1 MEVLEELS
9 IAHLLQRERVETRNR
24 SRLTKLVEM
33 IIALENGE
41 SRGNGPVKQVRFRK
55 PEGVKPLEGPELGLH
70 AERLPQAQEIV
81 GGVVDADK
89 VARNPADAAREA
101 DGVSPLLLHLH
112 VDVDRALL
120 LVLLDVVV
128 FLLDRIKEAELVEAQ
143 GAVVPQRRAEEL
155 ALVQQQ
161 LPPDHLVSG
170 LGIPGEL
177 DAMDKELL
185 LFVEVQR
192 QVDQELFV
200 IALGIGGGH
209 EVDVTELPVELLVVF
224 EGLPHLR
231 EIENIAALHLQDG
244 RELFLLE
251 QLVAADDELAQPVL
265 RPFLQGNGE
274 VHALAAPPAPEKG
287 RPVLGIG
294 HLDLRLLHQGGEVS
308 VVLVEAADLFQVII
322 DFILVV
328 GLVEPV
334 EPRRRAEGLRVLHG
348 ALQREIGKHRVALK
362 ANVAHLDL
370 GAFHDDKGQS
380 HRVRRDVPRAGAHAG
395 ELPAVFRQELLQDNF
410 GALDHDGVILG
421 LNRQPHLALLEP
433 VEHVGRLHA
442 AQALVVDTAHQLLL
456 PNEKSDDLARL
467 AVANF
472 QADVIQKAGVP
483 ERHEVALERAL
494 IVHVALLGK
503 DPGAKS
509 GGRDAAVAAE
519 NDAFNNRGFGWR
531 SGGRSG
537 GLAGLRRR
545 RSGGRHLGRRLVE
558 LGLSRSRLVAGLL
571 LPRFFLG
578 RLLLRRLLVGR
589 FLLGPLLIRGLLILR
604 RRRLLILWLGG
615 GCRRLVGRGRVLPR
629 AKLRRVESE
638 LADQDE
644 RQRGPRKRARNQP
657 PFGNLHLRAQRGEA
671 LTCTGFSFRCLEF
684 SRSWLERS
692 AFSPPLAFP
701 ATRSSRQC
709 AAALSV

>member
-1 MEVLEELS
+1 
-9 IAHLLQRERVETRNR
+9 
-24 SRLTKLVEM
+24 
-33 IIALENGE
+33 
-41 SRGNGPVKQVRFRK
+41 
-55 PEGVKPLEGPELGLH
+55 
-70 AERLPQAQEIV
+70 
-81 GGVVDADK
+81 
-89 VARNPADAAREA
+89 
-101 DGVSPLLLHLH
+101 
-112 VDVDRALL
+112 
-120 LVLLDVVV
+120 
-128 FLLDRIKEAELVEAQ
+128 
-143 GAVVPQRRAEEL
+143 
-155 ALVQQQ
+155 
-161 LPPDHLVSG
+161 
-170 LGIPGEL
+170 
-177 DAMDKELL
+177 MDKELL

-192 QVDQELFV
+192 QVDQEPFV

-231 EIENIAALHLQDG
+231 EVENIAALHLQDG

-294 HLDLRLLHQGGEVS
+294 HLDLRLLHQGGEIS

-370 GAFHDDKGQS
+370 GAFHDDEGQG

-395 ELPAVFRQELLQDNF
+395 ELPAVFRQELLEDNF

-433 VEHVGRLHA
+433 VEHVGLLDA

-456 PNEKSDDLARL
+456 AHEKGDDLPCL
-467 AVANF
+467 AVGDF
-472 QADVIQKAGVP
+472 QANIIQKAGVP
-483 ERHEVALERAL
+483 ERHEIALQRTL
-494 IVHVALLGK
+494 IVHVAWLGK

-509 GGRDAAVAAE
+509 SGRDAAVPAKY
-519 NDAFNNRGFGWR
+519 DAFNNSCLSFRSRGGSGWLAGVWRLR
-531 SGGRSG
+531 SG
-537 GLAGLRRR
+537 RRN
-545 RSGGRHLGRRLVE
+545 LGRLELE

-571 LPRFFLG
+571 LPRFLLG

-589 FLLGPLLIRGLLILR
+589 FLIPRLLVGRFLLCRLLLSGLLILR
-604 RRRLLILWLGG
+604 SRRPLVLLRDVGG
-615 GCRRLVGRGRVLPR
+615 GCRRFVGRGRVLDR
-629 AKLRRVESE
+629 AKLRRAESE
-638 LADQDE
+638 
-644 RQRGPRKRARNQP
+644 
-657 PFGNLHLRAQRGEA
+657 
-671 LTCTGFSFRCLEF
+671 
-684 SRSWLERS
+684 
-692 AFSPPLAFP
+692 P
-701 ATRSSRQC
+701 AE
-709 AAALSV
+709 

>member
-1 MEVLEELS
+1 MEGQRIPPVIDGMKVFRLNHRLDGVDVSAQYASRETQGRVQVSPGRDVKLAAVQGVVKERGRNLAAGDPPQLAGALKLPEGERLEERLGRRVEGLDAAHRKAVRQTDAAEAAVQRIADKSGKPGGDLLEVLAELS
-9 IAHLLQRERVETRNR
+9 IAHLLQLERVETRNR

-89 VARNPADAAREA
+89 VARNPADSARKA
-101 DGVSPLLLHLH
+101 DRVSSLLLHLH
-112 VDVDRALL
+112 GDVDRALL

-170 LGIPGEL
+170 LGIPGKL

-251 QLVAADDELAQPVL
+251 QLVAEDDELAQPVSGPL
-265 RPFLQGNGE
+265 LQRNGE
-274 VHALAAPPAPEKG
+274 VHALAASPAPEKEG
-287 RPVLGIG
+287 NPALGIG
-294 HLDLRLLHQGGEVS
+294 HLDLRLFHQGGEVS
-308 VVLVEAADLFQVII
+308 VVLVEAADLFQVVI
-322 DFILVV
+322 DLILVV
-328 GLVEPV
+328 RLVEPV

-395 ELPAVFRQELLQDNF
+395 ELPAVFRQELLEDNF

-421 LNRQPHLALLEP
+421 LN
-433 VEHVGRLHA
+433 
-442 AQALVVDTAHQLLL
+442 
-456 PNEKSDDLARL
+456 
-467 AVANF
+467 
-472 QADVIQKAGVP
+472 
-483 ERHEVALERAL
+483 
-494 IVHVALLGK
+494 
-503 DPGAKS
+503 
-509 GGRDAAVAAE
+509 
-519 NDAFNNRGFGWR
+519 
-531 SGGRSG
+531 
-537 GLAGLRRR
+537 
-545 RSGGRHLGRRLVE
+545 
-558 LGLSRSRLVAGLL
+558 
-571 LPRFFLG
+571 
-578 RLLLRRLLVGR
+578 
-589 FLLGPLLIRGLLILR
+589 
-604 RRRLLILWLGG
+604 
-615 GCRRLVGRGRVLPR
+615 
-629 AKLRRVESE
+629 
-638 LADQDE
+638 
-644 RQRGPRKRARNQP
+644 
-657 PFGNLHLRAQRGEA
+657 
-671 LTCTGFSFRCLEF
+671 
-684 SRSWLERS
+684 
-692 AFSPPLAFP
+692 
-701 ATRSSRQC
+701 
-709 AAALSV
+709 